1 MWNPAGKRTLR
12 TILTLAWLAATAG
25 LVSAQSIGPS
35 TTTEPYLLPSPS
47 LPPGAVQT
55 ISILTASDTI
65 DGYRMVGI
73 PDGLGAF
80 RDGARNFT
88 LLMNHELGAA
98 QGVVRAHGSPGALVS
113 RWRIDRK
120 TLRVLK
126 GEDHTQS
133 PNDVYTWDKN
143 SHKYVRGTTAWERL
157 CSADLAAPGAFFW
170 RGWGTTDRIYMN
182 GEETRPPFTADHG
195 RAWARIASGRHKG
208 EAWELPR
215 LGRMSFENVAANP
228 HRQFRTIVML
238 LDDAAASTSPV
249 PPNVPSELYMYVG
262 TKQQHGTPIERA
274 GLTNGSLYGIKV
286 AVGGVPVTE
295 ESDAFGLGQHAGE
308 YVGSGRFSLHDFG
321 DVSSK
326 TGIQLQTDSIQAEIL
341 RLQRVEDGA
350 WDPRPGH
357 AGNFYFVTTAS
368 ITPLTN
374 SRLWHLRFDDI
385 EHPENGGTIEIL
397 LGGGD
402 GRPDPGFRMLDNMT
416 IDGRGRILLQED
428 VGNNA
433 RVGKVWLYD
442 IGSKQLIEVA
452 EHNPK
457 FFAPGAPNFLT
468 QDEESSGII
477 DAGRL
482 LGKGWFLLDVQAHTP
497 IAGELV
503 EGGQLLAMRVD
514 PDLGSTSEDE
524 GEDEPEEEHSE

>member
-1 MWNPAGKRTLR
+1 MWNPVGRRTLR
-12 TILTLAWLAATAG
+12 TILTFAWLAATVA
-25 LVSAQSIGPS
+25 LASAQSIGPS
-35 TTTEPYLLPSPS
+35 TATEPYLLPSPT
-47 LPPGAVQT
+47 LPPGTVKT
-55 ISILTASDTI
+55 ISILSVGD
-65 DGYRMVGI
+65 DVQGYRMVGV

-80 RDGARNFT
+80 RAGEGKFA
-88 LLMNHELGAA
+88 LLMNHELGATL
-98 QGVVRAHGSPGALVS
+98 GRVRAHGSTGALVS
-113 RWRIDRK
+113 RWRIDRE
-120 TLRVLK
+120 TLKVLK

-143 SHKYVRGTTAWERL
+143 SQKYVQGTTAWERL
-157 CSADLAAPGAFFW
+157 CSADLADPGAFRW

-182 GEETRPPFTADHG
+182 GEETRPPFTPDHG
-195 RAWARIASGRHKG
+195 RAWARIASGPHKG
-208 EAWELPR
+208 ETWELPR
-215 LGRMSFENVAANP
+215 LGRMSFENVVASP
-228 HRQFRTIVML
+228 HPQLKTVVML

-249 PPNVPSELYMYVG
+249 SPNVPSELYLYVG
-262 TKQQHGTPIERA
+262 MKQEHGTPIERA
-274 GLTNGSLYGIKV
+274 GLTNGSLFGIKV
-286 AVGGVPVTE
+286 TVGGVPVTE
-295 ESDAFGLGQHAGE
+295 EGDAFGLGQHAGA
-308 YVGSGRFSLHDFG
+308 YVGAGRFTIHDFG

-326 TGIQLQTDSIQAEIL
+326 TGIQLQTDSIAAEIF

-374 SRLWHLRFDDI
+374 SRLWRLRFDDI
-385 EHPENGGTIEIL
+385 EHPERGGTIEIL

-402 GRPDPGFRMLDNMT
+402 GREDPGFRMLDNIT
-416 IDGRGRILLQED
+416 IDGRGRILMQED

-433 RVGKVWLYD
+433 RLGKVWLYD

-457 FFAPGAPNFLT
+457 FFSPGAPQFLT

-477 DAGRL
+477 DAGRI
-482 LGKGWFLLDVQAHTP
+482 LGKGWFLLDVQAHYS

-503 EGGQLLAMRVD
+503 EGGQLLAMYVD
-514 PDLGSTSEDE
+514 PRLGSDGDDDRGHDE
-524 GEDEPEEEHSE
+524 GDDGD